1 MAEYSINIVSS
12 AAREIKKLEKHTII
26 KVLAQL
32 DEMRLNPLPTN
43 SKRLT
48 GKAVYYRVRLGD
60 YRIIYDID
68 MDSKLVTVYKV
79 AHRKDVYRGY

>member
-1 MAEYSINIVSS
+1 
-12 AAREIKKLEKHTII
+12 
-26 KVLAQL
+26 
-32 DEMRLNPLPTN
+32 MRLNPLSSH

-60 YRIIYDID
+60 YRIIYDIG
-68 MDSKLVTVYKV
+68 MDSKVVTVYKV